1 VTYLD
6 DFARALVTLGERE
19 EALGHVWHVPNREAV
34 PMRRFIEMVF
44 AAAGNLPHIRAIE
57 RMFERVINEHIAGEQ
72 VAKATE
78 LLRAA
83 VGGLDP
89 EVLEGAS
96 AIKLVEAFAEAE
108 RLGAAGKALAARR
121 VADSGAW
128 RTSGEKSAAHWMAA
142 ATKTSVGAAVT
153 TLETA
158 GRLSELPRTEAA
170 VRAGRLSEAQAKE
183 VASAGAACPSSEGEL
198 LDTAA
203 TESVAGLRERCA
215 QIRAAA
221 LSDERERYHR
231 IHARRRLRHWSDPD
245 GAFRLDA
252 LLTPDGGA
260 AVLAALEPVTEAI
273 FKEARQAGR
282 REPYEAYKADA
293 LVAVAAHSRDC
304 DAAPERSGPAALVHV
319 VVDHGALTRGSV
331 RAGETCEIPGVGP
344 IPAATAGALAS
355 DAILAALVADG
366 SDVTKVC
373 NLGRTIP
380 ARLRS
385 ALMARDRKCVVP
397 GCDARH
403 HLQIDH
409 IRPLSEGG
417 LTRLANLSRLCPY
430 HHYLKTGLSPRR
442 LPRGVGVAPPWEA
455 SIGRRAGRARM
466 IHTRWRRRW
475 TSVQVVTTVTLTPN

>member
-1 VTYLD
+1 
-6 DFARALVTLGERE
+6 
-19 EALGHVWHVPNREAV
+19 
-34 PMRRFIEMVF
+34 
-44 AAAGNLPHIRAIE
+44 
-57 RMFERVINEHIAGEQ
+57 MFEEVINDHIASEQ

-78 LLRAA
+78 LLRGA

-89 EVLEGAS
+89 EVLEGAR

-183 VASAGAACPSSEGEL
+183 VASAGAACPSSEAEL

-282 REPYEAYKADA
+282 REPYEAYRADA

-430 HHYLKTGLSPRR
+430 HHYLKTHRGYR
-442 LPRGVGVAPPWEA
+442 LAGCPGAWEWHPPGGQA
-455 SIGRRAGRARM
+455 SADARAGPVGAT
-466 IHTRWRRRW
+466 HAGGVDGLLCRWSQR
-475 TSVQVVTTVTLTPN
+475 